1 MTAIPEEL
9 PPVLEPEIEA
19 DGIPRR
25 TIEPDPILQLRRMI
39 TELSQKVAKL
49 SKNSDLRNSS
59 ISGGEGMV
67 VKDDAGVIRLRISTE
82 EAAIIAYK
90 TDGSES
96 ARYGLL
102 AHSDPGEY
110 GIEALTDS
118 GWSHVGAGVADWATL
133 DGKPSTFPPSS
144 HTHPGSQITSAVAN
158 ATAAVTATSATTAT
172 SANTAAAAALAEGSS
187 YAFNNNVSGSQF
199 YAVWVGNDGG
209 FHLGRNTSSIRYKQN
224 VRDAG
229 DLSPKIM
236 SLRPVVYDRKPSY
249 RPVLSVDGEPA
260 VGPQL
265 RTEGAKNE
273 FGMIAEEVA
282 EVWPEVVTHF
292 DGEIDGIRYDL
303 IGPRLIPYVQ
313 HLLDTVSQQDKL
325 IKDLVARVDLLDG
338 GGTA

>member
-9 PPVLEPEIEA
+9 PPVLEPEVEA
-19 DGIPRR
+19 NGIPRR
-25 TIEPDPILQLRRMI
+25 TIEPDPILQIRRML

-67 VKDDAGVIRLRISTE
+67 VKDDEGNIRLRISTE

-90 TDGSES
+90 ADGTET

-110 GIEALTDS
+110 GIEALTS
-118 GWSHVGAGVADWATL
+118 AGWSHVGAGVADWATL
-133 DGKPSTFPPSS
+133 DGKPTTFPPST
-144 HTHPGSQITSAVAN
+144 HTHSGSQITSAVAN
-158 ATAAVTATSATTAT
+158 ATAAVTATSATTA
-172 SANTAAAAALAEGSS
+172 SAAALADGSS
-187 YAFNNNVSGSQF
+187 YAFNNNVTGSTF

-209 FHLGRNTSSIRYKQN
+209 FHLGRNTSSIRYKMN
-224 VRDAG
+224 VRDAWN
-229 DLSPKIM
+229 LSTKIM
-236 SLRPVVYDRKPSY
+236 DLRTVVYDRKPSF
-249 RPVLSVDGEPA
+249 RPVQTADGEPA
-260 VGPQL
+260 QGPQL
-265 RTEGAKNE
+265 RVEGAKNE

-282 EVWPEVVTHF
+282 EIWPEVVTYF
-292 DGEIDGIRYDL
+292 DGQIDGIRYDL
-303 IGPRLIPYVQ
+303 IGPRLIPYTQ

-325 IKDLVARVDLLDG
+325 IKDLTARLDRLDG